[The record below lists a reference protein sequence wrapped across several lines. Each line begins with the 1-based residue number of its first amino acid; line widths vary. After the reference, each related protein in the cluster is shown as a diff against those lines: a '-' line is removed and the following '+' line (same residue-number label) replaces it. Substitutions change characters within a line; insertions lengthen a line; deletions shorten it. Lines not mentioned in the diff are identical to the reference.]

1 MMARKTTKANI
12 YPLLPVRDI
21 VIFPYMLVPLA
32 IGRRR
37 SLNAVQRATGDNHRI
52 IVVTQKNIYD
62 DNPTGENIYRVGI
75 IGSII
80 QTLNLPDGSARILI
94 EGEKRIRIKR
104 FIPNENY
111 YEAEIEYPS
120 AEMPE
125 IADNHLQAIMR
136 RVSNLFEDYVKLN
149 PTIDFGSYSLVDEID
164 NPDKLTDVIISHI
177 RLKKQQA
184 QRLLEQFNPV
194 KRIERLTVILK
205 KEIDI
210 LVIQKEI
217 DGKVKNQIE
226 KSQKEYYLSEQ
237 MKAIK
242 KELDGKDL
250 QKDEINE
257 LSEKINESGMSEESK
272 TQARK
277 ELGRL
282 EKMMPFSPEGTV
294 VRTYLDWLV
303 KLPWKKKTPNN
314 INLKKA
320 EDILESEHHSLEEAK
335 ERILEYLAVSK
346 LSKKLKTPILCFVG
360 PPGTGKT
367 SFGRSIAH
375 ALNRKFT
382 RVSLGGIRDEAEIRG
397 HRRTYIGALPGRI
410 IQSIT
415 KIGSKNPVFLLDEV
429 DKMGKDFRG
438 DPSSA
443 LLEALDPEQNKNFS
457 DHYLEVE
464 FDLSDVMFI
473 TTANTISTIPP
484 AMLDRMEQIEFPG
497 YTLDEKISIAQ
508 RFLILKQIKENGL
521 KTDKFSFTDGSIKHI
536 IENYTREAG
545 VRNLER
551 EIAKVLRKIAQ
562 KVATRKISSAKITSG
577 IVAKYL
583 GVPKYSCLRAYQ
595 NDIGVAA
602 GLSWTQNGG
611 ESLSIEVSLMPGDG
625 KLKLT
630 GTLGDVMKE
639 SAQTAVSFIRAN
651 AKKLK
656 VPPDFYKTQDIH
668 IHVPAGAV
676 PKEGPSAGITICT
689 ALLSVI
695 TNKPVKKE
703 VVMTGEITLSG
714 KILEIGGLKEK
725 MLAAHR
731 DSFKTVIFPA
741 ENKKNLAEI
750 PNKIKRNLNLI
761 PVENFKEVIQ
771 HVF

>member
-1 MMARKTTKANI
+1 MTKVITKTRI

-32 IGRRR
+32 VGRRR
-37 SLNAVQRATGDNHRI
+37 SLNAIERAMEGDHRI
-52 IVVTQKNIYD
+52 IVASQKNIYEE
-62 DNPTGENIYRVGI
+62 NPDGEDIYSVGV
-75 IGSII
+75 IGSVI
-80 QTLNLPDGSARILI
+80 QSLNLPDGSSRILV
-94 EGEKRIRIKR
+94 EGERRVRIKKFLR
-104 FIPNENY
+104 KDDYYEVEFEYPPAELPQINENRVR
-111 YEAEIEYPS
+111 A
-120 AEMPE
+120 M
-125 IADNHLQAIMR
+125 MR
-136 RVSNLFEDYVKLN
+136 RISDLFEDYVRLN
-149 PTIDFGSYSLVDEID
+149 PRIDFGSYSIVEEID
-164 NPDKLTDVIISHI
+164 DTDKLTDVIISHI

-194 KRIERLTVILK
+194 KRMERVTAILK
-205 KEIDI
+205 KEVEI
-210 LVIQKEI
+210 LSIQKEI
-217 DGKVKNQIE
+217 DGKVKGQME

-242 KELDGKDL
+242 KELEGKDL
-250 QKDEINE
+250 QQDEIKE
-257 LSEKINESGMSEESK
+257 LETKINESGMPDESK
-272 TQARK
+272 RLAGK
-277 ELGRL
+277 ELERL
-282 EKMMPFSPEGTV
+282 KKMMPFSPEATV
-294 VRTYLDWLV
+294 VRTYLDWLI

-314 INLKKA
+314 IDLKKA
-320 EDILESEHHSLEEAK
+320 GNILESEHHGLKEAK

-346 LSKKLKTPILCFVG
+346 LSKRLKTPILCFVG

-367 SFGRSIAH
+367 SFGQSIAH
-375 ALNRKFT
+375 ALGRKFV

-410 IQSIT
+410 IQSIA
-415 KIGSKNPVFLLDEV
+415 KIASRNPVFLLDEV

-464 FDLSDVMFI
+464 FDLSDTMFI
-473 TTANTISTIPP
+473 TTANTVSTIPP
-484 AMLDRMEQIEFPG
+484 AMLDRMEIIEFPG
-497 YTLDEKISIAQ
+497 YTLDEKINIAQ
-508 RFLILKQIKENGL
+508 KFLIPKQIKENGL
-521 KTDKFSFTDGSIKHI
+521 KTGKFSFTSGAVKHV
-536 IENYTREAG
+536 IEYYTREAG

-562 KVATRKISSAKITSG
+562 KVASNEVSSAKLTSG
-577 IVAKYL
+577 SVAKHL

-595 NDIGVAA
+595 NDVGVAA

-611 ESLSIEVSLMPGDG
+611 ESLSIEVSLMPGEG
-625 KLKLT
+625 KLNLT

-639 SAQTAVSFIRAN
+639 SAQTAVSFVRAN
-651 AKKLK
+651 TKKLG
-656 VPPDFYKTQDIH
+656 VPREFYKNQDIH

-689 ALLSVI
+689 ALVSVL
-695 TNKPVKKE
+695 TKKPVKKD

-714 KILEIGGLKEK
+714 KVLEIGGFKEK

-731 DSFKTVIFPA
+731 DGFKTVIFPG
-741 ENKKNLAEI
+741 ENKRNLVEI
-750 PNKIKRNLNLI
+750 PNKIKNSLNFI
-761 PVENFKEVIQ
+761 PVENYKEVIK
-771 HVF
+771 HVFR

>member
-1 MMARKTTKANI
+1 MVKRIKKTSI

-32 IGRRR
+32 VGRRR
-37 SLNAVQRATGDNHRI
+37 SLNAIQKVVENDGK
-52 IVVTQKNIYD
+52 IVIATQKNIYD
-62 DNPTGENIYRVGI
+62 ENPVDEDIYKVGVL
-75 IGSII
+75 GTII

-94 EGEKRIRIKR
+94 EGEKRVVINK
-104 FIPNENY
+104 FMPNDEY
-111 YEAEIEYPS
+111 YQVEVEYPS
-120 AEMPE
+120 VVMPE
-125 IADNHLQAIMR
+125 CSDNHLRAIMR
-136 RVSNLFEDYVKLN
+136 KITDLFEDYAKLN
-149 PTIDFGSYSLVDEID
+149 PRIDLGSYAILDEIED
-164 NPDKLTDVIISHI
+164 ADKLADVIVSHI

-184 QRLLEQFNPV
+184 QRVLAQFNPL
-194 KRIERLTVILK
+194 KRIEKLSAIIK
-205 KEIDI
+205 KEIEI
-210 LVIQKEI
+210 LSIQREI
-217 DGKVKNQIE
+217 DGRVKDQMDR
-226 KSQKEYYLSEQ
+226 STKEYYLSEQ

-242 KELDGKDL
+242 KELDGKDMHG
-250 QKDEINE
+250 DEIRE
-257 LSEKINESGMSEESK
+257 YEEKINSLHMPEEAK
-272 TQARK
+272 EQAIK
-277 ELGRL
+277 ELDRL
-282 EKMMPFSPEGTV
+282 KKMMPFSPEGTV
-294 VRTYLDWLV
+294 IRTYLDWLI
-303 KLPWKKKTPNN
+303 KLPWNKKSANN
-314 INLKKA
+314 LDLKKA
-320 EDILESEHHSLEEAK
+320 GIILESEHYGLDEAK

-346 LSKKLKTPILCFVG
+346 LSKKLKTPIICFIG

-375 ALNRKFT
+375 ALGREFT

-397 HRRTYIGALPGRI
+397 HRRTYIGAMPGRI

-415 KIGSKNPVFLLDEV
+415 KTGSKNPVFLLDEV

-473 TTANTISTIPP
+473 TTANTSSTIPP
-484 AMLDRMEQIEFPG
+484 AMLDRMEQIKFPG
-497 YTLDEKISIAQ
+497 YMPDEKIKIAQ
-508 RFLILKQIKENGL
+508 KFLVPKQINENGL
-521 KTDKFSFTDGSIKHI
+521 KGRDVSFTDGAINQI
-536 IENYTREAG
+536 IENFTREAG

-551 EIAKVLRKIAQ
+551 EIAKIMRKIAG
-562 KVATRKISSAKITSG
+562 KVVRKEIVSAKITG
-577 IVAKYL
+577 NKVEHYL
-583 GVPKYSCLRAYQ
+583 GVPKYSKLRAHQ

-602 GLSWTQNGG
+602 GLSWTPNGG

-625 KLKLT
+625 KLQLT

-639 SAQTAVSFIRAN
+639 SAQAAMSYIRAN
-651 AKKLK
+651 ARSFGIKEEFHKNK
-656 VPPDFYKTQDIH
+656 DVH

-689 ALLSVI
+689 ALLSVLLG
-695 TNKPVKKE
+695 KPIKKD

-714 KILEIGGLKEK
+714 KVLEIGGLKEK

-731 DSFKTVIFPA
+731 DGFKTIIFPA

-750 PNKIKRNLNLI
+750 PGKIKKNMNLV
-761 PVENFKEVIQ
+761 PVEDFKEVIE